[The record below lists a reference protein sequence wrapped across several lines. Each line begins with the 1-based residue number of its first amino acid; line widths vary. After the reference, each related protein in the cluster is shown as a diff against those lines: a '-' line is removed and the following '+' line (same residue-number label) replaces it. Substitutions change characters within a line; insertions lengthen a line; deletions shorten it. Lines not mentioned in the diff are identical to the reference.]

1 VHDVKEMVR
10 VARVA
15 DAIARVK
22 YEKPEGDHGWAEK
35 REQG

>member
-1 VHDVKEMVR
+1 MTR

-15 DAIARVK
+15 DAIVRVK
-22 YEKPEGDHGWAEK
+22 YEKPESDHRWAEK